1 MPLASGMGGAVLVT
15 GGSKRIGREISLKLS
30 KAGFSIGIHYNSS
43 GDAAS
48 KLSKEIEEMG
58 GEACTLH
65 CDLKDVESARSLIGE
80 MSDSLGP
87 PVGLVNNASLF
98 KLDRIEDISQ
108 ENWNSH
114 MEVNVLSPLVMI
126 SELSKSPT
134 VANPWIVNI
143 LDFKI
148 ESPNADYLSYTA
160 SRFAMHGLTSS
171 LAIDLAPEIRVNA
184 VAPGHILTS
193 DILGKN
199 ALEAAQSKSLLGYG
213 ATSEEIAEAVLFLA
227 TSKSITGQTIF
238 VDSGERMNQ
247 RRRDPAL
254 EGVDGS

>member
-1 MPLASGMGGAVLVT
+1 
-15 GGSKRIGREISLKLS
+15 
-30 KAGFSIGIHYNSS
+30 
-43 GDAAS
+43 
-48 KLSKEIEEMG
+48 
-58 GEACTLH
+58 
-65 CDLKDVESARSLIGE
+65 
-80 MSDSLGP
+80 
-87 PVGLVNNASLF
+87 
-98 KLDRIEDISQ
+98 
-108 ENWNSH
+108 
-114 MEVNVLSPLVMI
+114 MEVLQWPRCVLFHVRRQLQPLRRAVWRVHAI
-126 SELSKSPT
+126 HLQP
-134 VANPWIVNI
+134 
-143 LDFKI
+143 
-148 ESPNADYLSYTA
+148 A

>member
-1 MPLASGMGGAVLVT
+1 MVGAVLVT
-15 GGSKRIGREISLKLS
+15 GGSKRIGREISLRLS
-30 KAGFSIGIHYNSS
+30 KAGFSVCIHYNSS
-43 GDAAS
+43 SDEAT
-48 KLSKEIEEMG
+48 KLVREIKEMG
-58 GEACTLH
+58 GEACALH
-65 CDLKDVESARSLIGE
+65 CDLRNVESARSMIKE
-80 MSDSLGP
+80 ISDSLGP
-87 PVGLVNNASLF
+87 LEGLVNNASLF

-126 SELSKSPT
+126 SELSKKST
-134 VANPWIVNI
+134 VGNSWVVNI

-160 SRFAMHGLTSS
+160 SRFALHGLTSA

-193 DILGKN
+193 DILSQD
-199 ALEAAQSKSLLGYG
+199 ALKKAQSMSLLGYG
-213 ATSEEIAEAVLFLA
+213 ATPEDIAEAVLFLA
-227 TSKSITGQTIF
+227 NSKSITGQTIF

-254 EGVDGS
+254 EGADES